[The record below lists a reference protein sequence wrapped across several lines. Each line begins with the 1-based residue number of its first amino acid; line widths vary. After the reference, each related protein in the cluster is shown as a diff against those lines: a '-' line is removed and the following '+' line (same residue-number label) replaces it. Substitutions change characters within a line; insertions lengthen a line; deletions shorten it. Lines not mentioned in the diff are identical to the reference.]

1 MTLIRSLGQ
10 QWTKATL
17 AHRLNLSL
25 LQSTNVQQL
34 FAGATSLSTVTHSV
48 AALVFTQGQPIWLP
62 PMDNTSEQVLSS
74 ELTLHCLFEASRLL
88 FVKELEQGQ
97 LTQSEH
103 LILAIANQWST
114 ELQEKDSDY
123 TNSHLPA
130 DKVQNEHRDGAMI
143 SDHSRQLCN
152 LLKTINTQ
160 LEAARSQQRQ
170 ANRNMGLNQ
179 SV

>member
-1 MTLIRSLGQ
+1 MTLIRSLNQ

-62 PMDNTSEQVLSS
+62 PMDNAAEQVLSP

-97 LTQSEH
+97 LAQSEH

-114 ELQEKDSDY
+114 ELQERDSK
-123 TNSHLPA
+123 SASGHLSP
-130 DKVQNEHRDGAMI
+130 DTVQHEQRDGYKL
-143 SDHSRQLCN
+143 SDNSRQLCN

-170 ANRNMGLNQ
+170 ANRNMGIKR
-179 SV
+179 